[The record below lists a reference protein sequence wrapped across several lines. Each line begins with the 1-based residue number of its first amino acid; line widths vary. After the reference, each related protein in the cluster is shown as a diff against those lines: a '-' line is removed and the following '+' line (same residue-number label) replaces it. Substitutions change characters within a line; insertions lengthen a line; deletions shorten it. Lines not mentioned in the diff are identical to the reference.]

1 MAGETP
7 PEESLPSL
15 VGRLVDDG
23 EQFIRAELKLY
34 RARLFA
40 RLNEVRS
47 AIILGVGAIALTQA
61 VLVAALVGLLLALLP
76 LVGTPLAVLIV
87 IVLGLAVAGVMGWLA
102 WRLIVR
108 ATEIK
113 DKDERP

>member
-1 MAGETP
+1 
-7 PEESLPSL
+7 L

-23 EQFIRAELKLY
+23 EQFLRAELKLY

-40 RLNEVRS
+40 RLDEVRS
-47 AIILGVGAIALTQA
+47 AIILGVGAVALIQA

-87 IVLGLAVAGVMGWLA
+87 IATGLAVAASMAWLA

>member
-1 MAGETP
+1 MEGETP
-7 PEESLPSL
+7 PEESIPSL

-23 EQFIRAELKLY
+23 EQFLRAELKLY

-40 RLNEVRS
+40 RLDEVRS
-47 AIILGVGAIALTQA
+47 AIILGVGAVALIQA

-87 IVLGLAVAGVMGWLA
+87 IATGLAVAASMAWLA